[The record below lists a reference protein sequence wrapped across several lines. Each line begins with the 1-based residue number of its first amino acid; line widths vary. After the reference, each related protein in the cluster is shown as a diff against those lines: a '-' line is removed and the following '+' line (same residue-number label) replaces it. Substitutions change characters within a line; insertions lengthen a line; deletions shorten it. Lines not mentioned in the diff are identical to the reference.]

1 MALTVKTVG
10 WAAALCTLLVLV
22 TGCGSGPAYSEP
34 AEQSVAA
41 SAAANPSRSGERR
54 PLGDDLSITVSG
66 PISFVPTDSA
76 YPKSPRALGFDV
88 TVENH
93 GTTAYRPT
101 VLVLTAT
108 ADGATARQVIDSTQG
123 YAGMVGDIEI
133 APGAKARFS
142 VAFGVPEQ
150 RVTLQLSAQ
159 PDPASRSMVMVFEG
173 LA

>member
-10 WAAALCTLLVLV
+10 WAAALCALLVLV

-34 AEQSVAA
+34 AAQSLAA
-41 SAAANPSRSGERR
+41 SAASNPSRSGERS
-54 PLGDDLSITVSG
+54 PLGDNLSITVSG
-66 PISFVPTDSA
+66 ATSFVPTDSA
-76 YPKSPRALGFDV
+76 YPKSPRAVGFDV

-108 ADGATARQVIDSTQG
+108 ADGVAARQVIDSTQG
-123 YAGMVGDIEI
+123 YAGMVGDVEI
-133 APGAKARFS
+133 APGARARFS
-142 VAFGVPEQ
+142 VAFAVPAE
-150 RVTLQLSAQ
+150 RVSVQVSAQ

>member
-1 MALTVKTVG
+1 MALTVKPVG
-10 WAAALCTLLVLV
+10 WAAALCMLLVLV

-34 AEQSVAA
+34 AERSVAA
-41 SAAANPSRSGERR
+41 SAASNPSQSGERR

-66 PISFVPTDSA
+66 PTSFVPTDSA

-93 GTTAYRPT
+93 GATAYRPT

-108 ADGATARQVIDSTQG
+108 ADGQAARQVIDSTQG
-123 YAGMVGDIEI
+123 YSGMVGDIEI

-142 VAFGVPEQ
+142 VAFAVPAE
-150 RVTLQLSAQ
+150 RVTLRVSAQ
-159 PDPASRSMVMVFEG
+159 PDPAARSTVMVFEG